1 MVTGIRQSVVITQ
14 MVTSKIASSIRIE
27 PT

>member
-14 MVTSKIASSIRIE
+14 MVTSKLQVVFA
-27 PT
+27 